1 MSFFRIVREGPTI
14 DGREVTRQQ
23 IQEMADS
30 YDQREQYAARIWLEH
45 IRAYHP
51 DSTFK
56 AYGDVLELR
65 AEEENGELYLTAKLD
80 PTKELIQFNKA
91 GQKLY
96 SSVEI
101 DPNYR
106 GTGKAYLVGLA
117 VTDSP
122 ASTGTSRLEFSKKNT
137 HKLIS
142 ECLELEGFSQ
152 TFKGDDNEQ
161 ANTGAVDTNSA
172 ENNHSVSSVVDY
184 ESEENPYKRRYTSFF
199 AASKAVDEAHEKQ
212 VAALQAQIDQEKAT
226 TEQYKAQLEAAQTEL
241 DTFKQQSPD
250 PNHKPRPK
258 AEGESFSNEK
268 KEIRF

>member
-1 MSFFRIVREGPTI
+1 MSFFRIVREGKTI

-23 IQEMADS
+23 IQDMADS
-30 YDQREQYAARIWLEH
+30 YSQREYGARIWIEH
-45 IRAYHP
+45 MRGYHP
-51 DSTFK
+51 ESAFK
-56 AYGDVLELR
+56 AYGDVLELST
-65 AEEENGELYLTAKLD
+65 EEENGELYLTAKLD
-80 PTKELIQFNKA
+80 PTKELIQYNKA
-91 GQKLY
+91 GQKVY

-101 DPNYR
+101 NPDYR
-106 GTGKAYLVGLA
+106 GTGKAYLEGLA

-137 HKLIS
+137 HKLVS
-142 ECLELEGFSQ
+142 ECLGLEGFSQ
-152 TFKGDDNEQ
+152 TFKGVDNEQ

-172 ENNHSVSSVVDY
+172 ENNHSVSQVVDY
-184 ESEENPYKRRYTSFF
+184 ESEENPYKRRYASFF

-250 PNHKPRPK
+250 PNHQQRPH
-258 AEGESFSNEK
+258 AEGENFSNK
-268 KEIRF
+268 FGHIKSV